1 MRSKYLICFSI
12 LFPTV
17 LVGWIGG
24 WSRAMKT
31 GNEAYQRGDYNAAQ
45 VAFQEGTFQKPENPV
60 AHYNLGAVLYRS
72 GKFGKAVQAFREAL
86 VRHSGET
93 EETLHLAHIYYNL
106 GNAQFKTGDLRRAIE
121 AYRHSLRLNPQDADA
136 QHNLALALRRVQQ
149 QEDLAQQQG
158 ADKNAKPQTEQN
170 DIGEAEALELL
181 ERFRKNENRLRQKLL
196 QQQRK
201 SGPRRERDW

>member
-1 MRSKYLICFSI
+1 MRHKCLICFLI
-12 LFPTV
+12 LLASV

-31 GNEAYQRGDYNAAQ
+31 GNEAYQRGDYSTAQ
-45 VAFQEGTFQKPENPV
+45 VAFQEATFQKPDNPL
-60 AHYNLGAVLYRS
+60 APYNLGAVLYRN
-72 GKFGKAVQAFREAL
+72 GKFDEAAQAFQEAL
-86 VRHSGET
+86 AKHGGKT
-93 EETLHLAHIYYNL
+93 EQTLNLAHIYYNL
-106 GNAQFKTGDLRRAIE
+106 GNAQFKIGDLRRAIE

-136 QHNLALALRRVQQ
+136 QHNLALALRLVQQ
-149 QEDLAQQQG
+149 QEDLAQQQR
-158 ADKNAKPQTEQN
+158 ADKNAKPQTELN

-181 ERFRKNENRLRQKLL
+181 ERFSKNENRLRQKLL

>member
-1 MRSKYLICFSI
+1 MRHKCLICFLI
-12 LFPTV
+12 LLASL

-31 GNEAYQRGDYNAAQ
+31 GNEAYQRGDYSAAQ
-45 VAFQEGTFQKPENPV
+45 VAFQEATFQKSENPV
-60 AHYNLGAVLYRS
+60 AYYNLGAVLYKMGR
-72 GKFGKAVQAFREAL
+72 FGEAVQAFREAL
-86 VRHSGET
+86 ARHGGET
-93 EETLHLAHIYYNL
+93 EGTLNLAHIYYNL

-136 QHNLALALRRVQQ
+136 QHNLALALRLVQQ
-149 QEDLAQQQG
+149 QEDFVQQR
-158 ADKNAKPQTEQN
+158 ANENAKSQTEPN

-181 ERFRKNENRLRQKLL
+181 ERFSKNENRLRQKLL